1 MKCPKCRSGRVS
13 QERRID
19 GDVICMDCHHR
30 GKPEEFRQKT
40 NFEKLT
46 ASPEAL
52 AEEMV
57 FETIKGIWRYRIGE
71 KISMQAFRSR
81 LEAERGAV
89 EYLKY
94 KYEQGWLD
102 FLSSKAKAR
111 GEK

>member
-1 MKCPKCRSGRVS
+1 MKCPKCGSEHIS

-19 GDVICMDCHHR
+19 GDAICMDCHHR

-40 NFEKLT
+40 NFEKMT

-57 FETIKGIWRYRIGE
+57 FEAIKGIWRYRIGE

-81 LEAERGAV
+81 WEAERDAV
-89 EYLKY
+89 EYLKQEVEN
-94 KYEQGWLD
+94 EQH
-102 FLSSKAKAR
+102 S
-111 GEK
+111 